1 MTLADLN
8 GGEVEGI
15 LVCLIVVALVAA
27 AVWFVCGQLLAQAWA
42 PTAAA
47 IVFLLGALFCLL

>member
-1 MTLADLN
+1 MPRH
-8 GGEVEGI
+8 GEVEGI